1 MKFLALFLLIPLIE
15 VAVFIKV
22 GGSIGALWTVLL
34 TIGTALLGATLVRLQ
49 GMATLFN
56 VKQQLMQGQLPAGAV
71 VEGVILLVCGALL
84 LTPGFITDTLGFLGL
99 IPAVRQH
106 VAKNI
111 VQQVLVNQG
120 RQGQASGFQGNVY
133 DHQGHTSQ
141 RQGDGFEA
149 RGPKTLEGEWRRED

>member
-1 MKFLALFLLIPLIE
+1 MKFLALFLLIPLVE

-34 TIGTALLGATLVRLQ
+34 TVGTALLGATLVRLQ

-84 LTPGFITDTLGFLGL
+84 LTPGFVTDTLGFLGL
-99 IPAVRQH
+99 MPSIRQRI
-106 VAKNI
+106 AKNI
-111 VQQVLVNQG
+111 VQQALANQG
-120 RQGQASGFQGNVY
+120 RQGHASGFQGNIY
-133 DHQGHTSQ
+133 DHQGYSQ
-141 RQGDGFEA
+141 SQGDGFDE